1 MVYYLYS
8 VLYDVAMFTGIITGT
23 GKVTKINQDTGN
35 RSAIKVSVDLGK
47 NSKGLKI
54 GQSVALNGVCLSATK
69 ILKQK
74 KLEIN

>member
-1 MVYYLYS
+1 MVYYLYPVS
-8 VLYDVAMFTGIITGT
+8 DNVAMFTGIVTGT
-23 GKVTKINQDTGN
+23 GKIIKINQDTGN

-69 ILKQK
+69 ISKKSVILK
-74 KLEIN
+74 